1 MCTENVVACCV
12 VTYVDTH
19 AVYVSP
25 TLLAADWK
33 TWQTAEW
40 MCGTRIAADRNMA
53 TNQVENAA
61 EYALEQGSSLTENRE
76 EFIASVQQHRVVCQ
90 SYSADA

>member
-1 MCTENVVACCV
+1 
-12 VTYVDTH
+12 
-19 AVYVSP
+19 
-25 TLLAADWK
+25 
-33 TWQTAEW
+33 
-40 MCGTRIAADRNMA
+40 MA